1 MKTNRE
7 DGPNFVRG
15 WLSMQIVRD
24 TGEREREG
32 GVGETERK
40 SWLFAGERALSRLYS
55 NLLIALFAWRRG
67 LHANRVPVN
76 INERI
81 SCKISRRLNGR
92 RWQKK
97 DRGTSGVKLPHS
109 KPPSSHLYLFL
120 SVANMHYLCGKLRE
134 LELYKFRRESPLMS
148 KACSIRSVFH
158 RHSWLFPAKCID
170 NLIGKFAGIMNFMR
184 PSRGI

>member
-7 DGPNFVRG
+7 DGHDFVRG

-24 TGEREREG
+24 TGERERKG
-32 GVGETERK
+32 GVGETGRK

-92 RWQKK
+92 RWQK
-97 DRGTSGVKLPHS
+97 RIGGQAALSCLTANSPPPTSICFFPWRTCIIYAAS
-109 KPPSSHLYLFL
+109 
-120 SVANMHYLCGKLRE
+120 
-134 LELYKFRRESPLMS
+134 LENARFINFGGESPLMS
-148 KACSIRSVFH
+148 KACSIRRVFH
-158 RHSWLFPAKCID
+158 RHSWLFPVKCID
-170 NLIGKFAGIMNFMR
+170 NLIEKFAGIMNFVR